1 MIFRLFKQEKAAPA
15 TAVEVEA
22 TVDAA
27 GDDIARLDLAATGEP
42 ARAVPVGRLA
52 AADLRRCVASEA
64 SFAGTADLEPLGL
77 AAEHEP
83 AVLALEHA
91 LAHDGEPAGAFV
103 LTPPEAPLAAAVIE
117 RLEAL
122 AKTWPLPSD
131 WLYVADLSS
140 ERRLKALSLEA
151 GRGADLVRGWAD
163 HGAALCETVAAA
175 LLREEYILRRDVIA
189 EEARLSGDDQL
200 ESLRAK
206 ARAQN
211 IALLDTPAGFVVAPM
226 HEGKV
231 VKPELFGQLPASMQ
245 REVEQR
251 IAGLEGE
258 LATAIGEMARSELE
272 TARRLA
278 MFAEETVRPRVKAAF
293 ATLREA
299 FSGNVAVVAH
309 LAEMED
315 DLCRHLVASAS
326 GAGRKPTR
334 RRRSTSGRYRIEPLV
349 LHDPAKETGAP
360 IIAALRLSRERL
372 TGVLVDGPDGMPSVM
387 PGLLHAANGGIL
399 IVDARELL
407 AAPEAWMELREAM
420 RSRVIAIASSPSQGV
435 RPQAIPLSLG
445 LVVWGDRQLFER
457 LVSLDGEAAR
467 VLPIVADLSAPIV
480 RTASTE
486 REMARLIAGE
496 VHDLD
501 GLPLDAE
508 ATAMLVE
515 VCARLAP
522 DRDKLL
528 PGAGRMT
535 TLVGEASRRA
545 RREGRASVTR
555 DDVLSAMADRAGR
568 QRRAAAASLAGQPPL
583 AEVMK
588 PAVGR
593 VTTVAID
600 RVGDGLACRA
610 GTVSA
615 TMRAGNGRPE
625 DIVRAMAGSGLL
637 DAAVSAQHW
646 CHLAGRLPPE
656 AQLSLAAVVSLDPLL
671 GVTDLASCAAA
682 ELVALLSAAARI
694 PVRPDLAVIG
704 GVDPYGALL
713 TVPEVNERIEGFHAV
728 ATARPGAGP
737 AGVVIPHANV
747 AQLMLSERVVSAV
760 EAGAFA
766 VHAVET
772 VGQALAAVAD
782 LGSEA
787 DADGISAAK
796 IDERV
801 SAALAALASASSTT
815 RKVSLAAMARGTAQ

>member
-15 TAVEVEA
+15 TAAEVEA
-22 TVDAA
+22 TAEAA

-42 ARAVPVGRLA
+42 TRAVPVGRLA
-52 AADLRRCVASEA
+52 AADLRRSVAAEA
-64 SFAGTADLEPLGL
+64 GLAGTAELDPLGL
-77 AAEHEP
+77 ATEHEP

-91 LAHDGEPAGAFV
+91 LALDGEPAGAFV
-103 LTPPEAPLAAAVIE
+103 LTPPEAPLATAAIE

-122 AKTWPLPSD
+122 AKAWPRPSD
-131 WLYVADLSS
+131 WLYAADLSA

-151 GRGADLVRGWAD
+151 GLGAELVRGWSD
-163 HGAALCETVAAA
+163 HGAALCDTVAAA
-175 LLREEYILRRDVIA
+175 LVRDEYVLRRDVIA

-206 ARAQN
+206 ARSQN
-211 IALLDTPAGFVVAPM
+211 IALLETPAGFVVAPM

-231 VKPELFGQLPASMQ
+231 VKPELFGQLPTSMQ

-258 LATAIGEMARSELE
+258 LAAAIAEMARSELE

-278 MFAEETVRPRVKAAF
+278 TFAEETVRPRVKAAF
-293 ATLREA
+293 ATLRA
-299 FSGNVAVVAH
+299 TFSGNAAVLAH

-326 GAGRKPTR
+326 GAGREPAR
-334 RRRSTSGRYRIEPLV
+334 RRRSTSGRYRFEPLV
-349 LHDPAKETGAP
+349 LHDPEKETGAP

-372 TGVLVDGPDGMPSVM
+372 TGVLVDGPDGVPSVM

-420 RSRVIAIASSPSQGV
+420 RSRVIALAPSPSQGV

-445 LVVWGDRQLFER
+445 LVVWGDRQAFER
-457 LVSLDGEAAR
+457 LLLLDGEVAR
-467 VLPIVADLSAPIV
+467 VLPIVADLSEPIV

-496 VHDLD
+496 VHDLG

-508 ATAMLVE
+508 ATTLLVE
-515 VCARLAP
+515 ECARLAP
-522 DRDKLL
+522 DRDRLL

-535 TLVGEASRRA
+535 ALAGEASRRA

-555 DDVLSAMADRAGR
+555 DDVLSAMAERAGR
-568 QRRAAAASLAGQPPL
+568 QRRAAIARFAGQPPL
-583 AEVMK
+583 SEAK

-593 VTTVAID
+593 VTTVAVE
-600 RVGDGLACRA
+600 RAGEGLACHA
-610 GTVSA
+610 GNVSA
-615 TMRAGNGRPE
+615 MVRGGGRRPE
-625 DIVRAMAGSGLL
+625 DIVRAMPGSGLL

-646 CHLAGRLPPE
+646 SHLAGRLPPE

-671 GVTDLASCAAA
+671 GVADLASCAAA

-704 GVDPYGALL
+704 GVDPSGALL
-713 TVPEVNERIEGFHAV
+713 TVPDVNERIEGFHAL

-747 AQLMLSERVVSAV
+747 AQLMLSERVVAAV

-766 VHAVET
+766 VYAVAT
-772 VGQALAAVAD
+772 VGQALAVVAD

-787 DADGISAAK
+787 DADGISAGK

-801 SAALAALASASSTT
+801 ATALAALASASSST
-815 RKVSLAAMARGTAQ
+815 RKVSLAAMARGTTQ